1 MKWTTREGKT
11 LNVKDMDDN
20 HARNTINM
28 LIKNHSPQ
36 VILECILRGEILEQ
50 KPLGDMAEEFNT
62 LYCKYSKDIN
72 WYKEGF

>member
-11 LNVKDMDDN
+11 LNVKDMDN
-20 HARNTINM
+20 LHATNTIKM
-28 LIKNHSPQ
+28 LIKNHTPQ

-62 LYCKYSKDIN
+62 SQDIN